1 MLLHVII
8 IKSDFYLSLNYTQK
22 RKLNLKDFIK
32 RFENTLGEYIVDDY
46 YIKENGINKRIY
58 VKSIKNF
65 VLIE

>member
-1 MLLHVII
+1 LYEDFIR
-8 IKSDFYLSLNYTQK
+8 SDFYLSLNYTQK